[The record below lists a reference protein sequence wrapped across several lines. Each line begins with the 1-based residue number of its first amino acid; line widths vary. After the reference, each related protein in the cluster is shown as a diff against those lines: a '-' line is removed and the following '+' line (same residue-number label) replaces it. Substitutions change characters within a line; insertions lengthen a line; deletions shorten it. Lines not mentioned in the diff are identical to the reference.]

1 MGKTAG
7 RITALGFALSV
18 SAGLAFPTVAMAAEK
33 PNPTL
38 SGECA
43 ATLRNGSS
51 ANGLVLD
58 AGAPLNSPEALTVG
72 LDSKAKTAEG
82 RKPLLSLPVGDLVKT
97 TGLTDNAIGDLVAKG
112 ICPPVQSAVN
122 AVGNLTQGV
131 AEELPLPELP
141 EPPKPEP
148 PKPEPPKP
156 EPPTPEPPT
165 PEPPDPGP
173 KPPRPEP
180 PMPGQ
185 PGGPGSE
192 LPIESGPGSSTG
204 IGGDSIAGVI
214 SNAALLPGDFV
225 QAPVIIETIP
235 GEVPPPTVDE
245 KDTGTA
251 QAIQAPVAPAKL
263 PLLLAVLALAVVA
276 AALVRAWLRG
286 KPA

>member
-7 RITALGFALSV
+7 RITAWGFALSV
-18 SAGLAFPTVAMAAEK
+18 TAGLAFPMTATAAGE

-38 SGECA
+38 SGDCA
-43 ATLRNGSS
+43 ATLQNGKS
-51 ANGLVLD
+51 ADGLVLD

-97 TGLTDNAIGDLVAKG
+97 TGLTDNAVGDLAAQGVCTPAQG
-112 ICPPVQSAVN
+112 TVN
-122 AVGNLTQGV
+122 AVGNLTQEV
-131 AEELPLPELP
+131 TKDVPPVVTPPSPRPPEDP
-141 EPPKPEP
+141 QPPQ
-148 PKPEPPKP
+148 
-156 EPPTPEPPT
+156 PPTP
-165 PEPPDPGP
+165 G
-173 KPPRPEP
+173 
-180 PMPGQ
+180 PGQ

-192 LPIESGPGSSTG
+192 LPVQAGPGSSTG
-204 IGGDSIAGVI
+204 IGGDSIAGLI
-214 SNAALLPGDFV
+214 GNAALLPGSFV
-225 QAPVIIETIP
+225 QAPVITEIIP

-245 KDTGTA
+245 KDAGNA

>member
-7 RITALGFALSV
+7 RITAWGFALSV
-18 SAGLAFPTVAMAAEK
+18 TAGLAFPMTATAAEE
-33 PNPTL
+33 PSPTL
-38 SGECA
+38 SGDCGS
-43 ATLRNGSS
+43 TLQNGKP
-51 ANGLVLD
+51 ADGLVLD
-58 AGAPLNSPEALTVG
+58 AGAPLGSSEALTVG

-97 TGLTDNAIGDLVAKG
+97 TGLTDNAAGDLVAQG
-112 ICPPVQSAVN
+112 VCTPAQGAVN

-131 AEELPLPELP
+131 ADELPLPEPQP
-141 EPPKPEP
+141 EPQP
-148 PKPEPPKP
+148 PN
-156 EPPTPEPPT
+156 
-165 PEPPDPGP
+165 PGP
-173 KPPRPEP
+173 KPPKPG
-180 PMPGQ
+180 PGQ

-192 LPIESGPGSSTG
+192 LPVETAPGSSTG

-214 SNAALLPGDFV
+214 SNAALLPGSFV
-225 QAPVIIETIP
+225 QAPVITEIVP

-245 KDTGTA
+245 KDTGNA
-251 QAIQAPVAPAKL
+251 QAVQAPVAPAKL

>member
-7 RITALGFALSV
+7 RITAWGFALSV
-18 SAGLAFPTVAMAAEK
+18 TAGLAFPMTATAAEE
-33 PNPTL
+33 PSPTL
-38 SGECA
+38 SGDCGS
-43 ATLRNGSS
+43 TLQNGK
-51 ANGLVLD
+51 AGNGLTADV
-58 AGAPLNSPEALTVG
+58 GAPLGSSEVLTVG

-97 TGLTDNAIGDLVAKG
+97 TGLTDNAAGDLVAQG
-112 ICPPVQSAVN
+112 VCTPAQGAVN

-131 AEELPLPELP
+131 ADELPVPEVP
-141 EPPKPEP
+141 KPPKPEP

-156 EPPTPEPPT
+156 
-165 PEPPDPGP
+165 G
-173 KPPRPEP
+173 
-180 PMPGQ
+180 PGQ

-192 LPIESGPGSSTG
+192 LPVETAPGSSTG
-204 IGGDSIAGVI
+204 IGGDSIAGLI
-214 SNAALLPGDFV
+214 SNAALLPGSFV
-225 QAPVIIETIP
+225 QAPVITEIIP

-245 KDTGTA
+245 KDTGNA

>member
-18 SAGLAFPTVAMAAEK
+18 SAGLAFPTFAMAAEE

-43 ATLRNGSS
+43 STLQNGKT
-51 ANGLVLD
+51 ADGLVLD
-58 AGAPLNSPEALTVG
+58 AGAPINSPEALTVG

-82 RKPLLSLPVGDLVKT
+82 RKPLLSLPVGDVVKA
-97 TGLTDNAIGDLVAKG
+97 TGLTDNPVGDLVAQG
-112 ICPPVQSAVN
+112 VCEPAQGTVN

-131 AEELPLPELP
+131 TEDVPPIVKPPTPKPPNP
-141 EPPKPEP
+141 EPPQPQP
-148 PKPEPPKP
+148 PKP
-156 EPPTPEPPT
+156 
-165 PEPPDPGP
+165 G
-173 KPPRPEP
+173 
-180 PMPGQ
+180 PGQ
-185 PGGPGSE
+185 PGGPGTE
-192 LPIESGPGSSTG
+192 LPVESGPGSSTG

-214 SNAALLPGDFV
+214 SNAALLPGSFV
-225 QAPVIIETIP
+225 QAPVITEIIP

-245 KDTGTA
+245 KDTGNA
-251 QAIQAPVAPAKL
+251 QAVQAPITPAKL

-286 KPA
+286 KAA

>member
-7 RITALGFALSV
+7 RITAWGFALSV
-18 SAGLAFPTVAMAAEK
+18 TAGLAFPMTATAAEE

-38 SGECA
+38 SGDCA
-43 ATLRNGSS
+43 ATLQNGKP
-51 ANGLVLD
+51 ADGLVLD

-82 RKPLLSLPVGDLVKT
+82 RKPLVSLPVGDLVKT
-97 TGLTDNAIGDLVAKG
+97 TGLTDNAVGDLAAQGVCEPAQG
-112 ICPPVQSAVN
+112 TVN

-131 AEELPLPELP
+131 TKDV
-141 EPPKPEP
+141 PPVI
-148 PKPEPPKP
+148 
-156 EPPTPEPPT
+156 EPPTPRPPEDPKPPQPPT
-165 PEPPDPGP
+165 PGPG
-173 KPPRPEP
+173 R
-180 PMPGQ
+180 

-192 LPIESGPGSSTG
+192 LPVQTGPGSSTG
-204 IGGDSIAGVI
+204 IGGDSIAGLI
-214 SNAALLPGDFV
+214 SNAALLPGSFV
-225 QAPVIIETIP
+225 QAPVITEIVP

-245 KDTGTA
+245 KDAGNA
-251 QAIQAPVAPAKL
+251 QAIQAPVAPPKL

>member
-7 RITALGFALSV
+7 RITAWGFALSV
-18 SAGLAFPTVAMAAEK
+18 TAGLAFPMTATAAEE
-33 PNPTL
+33 PSPTL
-38 SGECA
+38 SGDCGS
-43 ATLRNGSS
+43 TLQNGKSG
-51 ANGLVLD
+51 NGLTADV
-58 AGAPLNSPEALTVG
+58 GAPLGSSEVLTVG

-97 TGLTDNAIGDLVAKG
+97 TGLTDNAAGDLVAQG
-112 ICPPVQSAVN
+112 VCTPAQGAVN

-131 AEELPLPELP
+131 ADELPVPEVP
-141 EPPKPEP
+141 KPPKPEP

-156 EPPTPEPPT
+156 
-165 PEPPDPGP
+165 G
-173 KPPRPEP
+173 
-180 PMPGQ
+180 PGQ

-192 LPIESGPGSSTG
+192 LPVETAPGSSTG
-204 IGGDSIAGVI
+204 IGGDSIAGLI
-214 SNAALLPGDFV
+214 SNAALLPGSFV
-225 QAPVIIETIP
+225 QAPVITEIIP

-245 KDTGTA
+245 KDTGNA
-251 QAIQAPVAPAKL
+251 QAVQAPVAPAKL

>member
-1 MGKTAG
+1 MTA
-7 RITALGFALSV
+7 T
-18 SAGLAFPTVAMAAEK
+18 AAEE
-33 PNPTL
+33 PSPTL
-38 SGECA
+38 SGDCGS
-43 ATLRNGSS
+43 TLQNGKSG
-51 ANGLVLD
+51 NGLTADV
-58 AGAPLNSPEALTVG
+58 GAPLGSSEVLTVG

-97 TGLTDNAIGDLVAKG
+97 TGLTDNAAGDLVAQG
-112 ICPPVQSAVN
+112 VCTPAQGAVN

-131 AEELPLPELP
+131 ADELPVPEVP
-141 EPPKPEP
+141 KPPKPEP

-156 EPPTPEPPT
+156 
-165 PEPPDPGP
+165 G
-173 KPPRPEP
+173 
-180 PMPGQ
+180 PGQ

-192 LPIESGPGSSTG
+192 LPVETAPGSSTG
-204 IGGDSIAGVI
+204 IGGDSIAGLI
-214 SNAALLPGDFV
+214 SNAALLPGSFV
-225 QAPVIIETIP
+225 QAPVITEIIP

-245 KDTGTA
+245 KDTGNA

>member
-7 RITALGFALSV
+7 RITAWGFALSV
-18 SAGLAFPTVAMAAEK
+18 TAGLAFPMTATAAEE

-38 SGECA
+38 SGDCA
-43 ATLRNGSS
+43 ATLQNGKS
-51 ANGLVLD
+51 ADGLVLD

-97 TGLTDNAIGDLVAKG
+97 TGLTDNAVGDLAAQGVCKPAQG
-112 ICPPVQSAVN
+112 TVN
-122 AVGNLTQGV
+122 AVGNLTQEV
-131 AEELPLPELP
+131 TKDAPPIVKPPSPRPPED
-141 EPPKPEP
+141 PKPP
-148 PKPEPPKP
+148 Q
-156 EPPTPEPPT
+156 PPTP
-165 PEPPDPGP
+165 G
-173 KPPRPEP
+173 
-180 PMPGQ
+180 PGQ

-192 LPIESGPGSSTG
+192 LPVQTGPGSSTG

-214 SNAALLPGDFV
+214 SNAALLPGSFV
-225 QAPVIIETIP
+225 QAPVITEIIP

-245 KDTGTA
+245 KDAGNA

>member
-7 RITALGFALSV
+7 RITAWGFALSV
-18 SAGLAFPTVAMAAEK
+18 TAGLAFPMTATAAGE

-38 SGECA
+38 SGDCA
-43 ATLRNGSS
+43 ATLQNGKS
-51 ANGLVLD
+51 ADGLVLD

-97 TGLTDNAIGDLVAKG
+97 TGLTDNAVGDLAAQGVCKPAQG
-112 ICPPVQSAVN
+112 TVN
-122 AVGNLTQGV
+122 ALGNLTQGV
-131 AEELPLPELP
+131 TKDVPPVVTPPSPRPPEDP
-141 EPPKPEP
+141 NPPQ
-148 PKPEPPKP
+148 
-156 EPPTPEPPT
+156 PPTPG
-165 PEPPDPGP
+165 PGP
-173 KPPRPEP
+173 G
-180 PMPGQ
+180 PGQ
-185 PGGPGSE
+185 PGGPGSQ
-192 LPIESGPGSSTG
+192 LPVQTGPGSSTG

-214 SNAALLPGDFV
+214 SNAALLPGSFV
-225 QAPVIIETIP
+225 QAPVITEIIP

-245 KDTGTA
+245 KDAGNA

>member
-7 RITALGFALSV
+7 RITAWGFALSV
-18 SAGLAFPTVAMAAEK
+18 TAGLAFPMTATAAEE
-33 PNPTL
+33 PSPTL
-38 SGECA
+38 SGDCGS
-43 ATLRNGSS
+43 TLQNGKS
-51 ANGLVLD
+51 ADGLVLD
-58 AGAPLNSPEALTVG
+58 AGAPLGSSEALTVG

-97 TGLTDNAIGDLVAKG
+97 TGLTDNAAGDLVAQGVCKPAQG
-112 ICPPVQSAVN
+112 AVN

-131 AEELPLPELP
+131 VEEIPGVPEIPPGPKPPNP

-148 PKPEPPKP
+148 PKP
-156 EPPTPEPPT
+156 
-165 PEPPDPGP
+165 G
-173 KPPRPEP
+173 
-180 PMPGQ
+180 PGQ

-192 LPIESGPGSSTG
+192 LPVETAPGSSTG
-204 IGGDSIAGVI
+204 IGGDSIAGLI
-214 SNAALLPGDFV
+214 SNAALLPGSFV
-225 QAPVIIETIP
+225 QAPVITEIIP

-245 KDTGTA
+245 KDAGNA
-251 QAIQAPVAPAKL
+251 QAVQAPVAPAKL

>member
-7 RITALGFALSV
+7 RITAWGFALSV
-18 SAGLAFPTVAMAAEK
+18 TAGLAFPMTATAAEE
-33 PNPTL
+33 PSPTL
-38 SGECA
+38 SGECDS
-43 ATLRNGSS
+43 TLQNGKSG
-51 ANGLVLD
+51 NGLVLD
-58 AGAPLNSPEALTVG
+58 AGAPLGSSEALTVG

-97 TGLTDNAIGDLVAKG
+97 TGLTDNAVGDLAAQGVCKPAQG
-112 ICPPVQSAVN
+112 AVN

-131 AEELPLPELP
+131 AGELPLPEVPEPPKPEPPNP

-148 PKPEPPKP
+148 PKP
-156 EPPTPEPPT
+156 
-165 PEPPDPGP
+165 G
-173 KPPRPEP
+173 
-180 PMPGQ
+180 PGQ

-192 LPIESGPGSSTG
+192 LPVETGPGSSTG

-214 SNAALLPGDFV
+214 SNAALLPGNFV
-225 QAPVIIETIP
+225 QAPVITEIVP

-245 KDTGTA
+245 KDTGNA
-251 QAIQAPVAPAKL
+251 QAVQAPVAPAKL

>member
-18 SAGLAFPTVAMAAEK
+18 SAGLAFPTIAMAAE

-38 SGECA
+38 SGNCA
-43 ATLRNGSS
+43 STLQNGKS
-51 ANGLVLD
+51 ANGLALD

-72 LDSKAKTAEG
+72 LDSKAKTAQG
-82 RKPLLSLPVGDLVKT
+82 RKPLLSLPVGDLVKA
-97 TGLTDNAIGDLVAKG
+97 TGLTDNQVGDLVAQG
-112 ICPPVQSAVN
+112 VCEPAQGVVN
-122 AVGNLTQGV
+122 TVGNLTQGIADDV
-131 AEELPLPELP
+131 T
-141 EPPKPEP
+141 EPPGPGP
-148 PKPEPPKP
+148 GPG
-156 EPPTPEPPT
+156 
-165 PEPPDPGP
+165 PGP
-173 KPPRPEP
+173 KPPNPQPQP
-180 PMPGQ
+180 PKPGQ

-192 LPIESGPGSSTG
+192 LPVESGPGSSTG

-214 SNAALLPGDFV
+214 SNAALLPGNFV
-225 QAPVIIETIP
+225 QAPVITEIIP

-245 KDTGTA
+245 KDTGNA
-251 QAIQAPVAPAKL
+251 QAVQAPVTPAKL

>member
-7 RITALGFALSV
+7 RITAWGFALSV
-18 SAGLAFPTVAMAAEK
+18 TAGLAFPMTATAAGE

-38 SGECA
+38 SGDCA
-43 ATLRNGSS
+43 ATLQNGKS
-51 ANGLVLD
+51 ADGLVLD

-97 TGLTDNAIGDLVAKG
+97 TGLTDNAVGDLAAQGVCEPAQG
-112 ICPPVQSAVN
+112 TVN
-122 AVGNLTQGV
+122 ALGNLTQGAV
-131 AEELPLPELP
+131 DELPIPDP
-141 EPPKPEP
+141 EPEPQPPNPEP
-148 PKPEPPKP
+148 K
-156 EPPTPEPPT
+156 PPTPG
-165 PEPPDPGP
+165 PGP
-173 KPPRPEP
+173 G
-180 PMPGQ
+180 PGQ

-192 LPIESGPGSSTG
+192 LPVQTGPGSSTG

-214 SNAALLPGDFV
+214 SNAALLPGSFV
-225 QAPVIIETIP
+225 QAPVITEIIP

-245 KDTGTA
+245 KDAGNA

>member
-18 SAGLAFPTVAMAAEK
+18 SAGLAFPAIAMAAE

-38 SGECA
+38 SGDCA
-43 ATLRNGSS
+43 STLQNGKS

-82 RKPLLSLPVGDLVKT
+82 RKPLLSLPVGDLVKA
-97 TGLTDNAIGDLVAKG
+97 TGLTDNAVGDLAAKG
-112 ICPPVQSAVN
+112 VCPPAQGVVN

-131 AEELPLPELP
+131 ADELPI
-141 EPPKPEP
+141 
-148 PKPEPPKP
+148 
-156 EPPTPEPPT
+156 
-165 PEPPDPGP
+165 PPDPGP
-173 KPPRPEP
+173 QPPTPGPNP
-180 PMPGQ
+180 PQPQPPKPGQ

-192 LPIESGPGSSTG
+192 LPVETGPGSSTG

-214 SNAALLPGDFV
+214 SNAALLPGNFV
-225 QAPVIIETIP
+225 QAPVITEIIP

-245 KDTGTA
+245 KDTGQA

>member
-7 RITALGFALSV
+7 RITVWGFALSV
-18 SAGLAFPTVAMAAEK
+18 TAGLAFPMTAMAAGE

-38 SGECA
+38 SGDCA
-43 ATLRNGSS
+43 TTLQNGQSG
-51 ANGLVLD
+51 NGLVLD

-82 RKPLLSLPVGDLVKT
+82 RKPLLSLPVGDLVKA
-97 TGLTDNAIGDLVAKG
+97 TGLTDNAVGDLAAKG
-112 ICPPVQSAVN
+112 VCPPVQGTVN
-122 AVGNLTQGV
+122 AVGDLTQGV
-131 AEELPLPELP
+131 TKGVPPVVTPPETNP
-141 EPPKPEP
+141 PNPQPPKPQP
-148 PKPEPPKP
+148 PKPG
-156 EPPTPEPPT
+156 
-165 PEPPDPGP
+165 PGP
-173 KPPRPEP
+173 G
-180 PMPGQ
+180 PGQ

-192 LPIESGPGSSTG
+192 LPVQTGPGSSTG

-214 SNAALLPGDFV
+214 SNAALLPGNFV
-225 QAPVIIETIP
+225 QAPVITEIIP

-245 KDTGTA
+245 KDTGNA
-251 QAIQAPVAPAKL
+251 QAVQAPVAPAKL

>member
-7 RITALGFALSV
+7 RITAWGFALSV
-18 SAGLAFPTVAMAAEK
+18 TAGLAFPMTATAAEE

-38 SGECA
+38 SGDCA
-43 ATLRNGSS
+43 ATLQNGKS
-51 ANGLVLD
+51 ADGLVLD

-97 TGLTDNAIGDLVAKG
+97 TGLTDNAVGDLAAQGVCKPAQG
-112 ICPPVQSAVN
+112 TVN
-122 AVGNLTQGV
+122 AVGALTQGAV
-131 AEELPLPELP
+131 DELPIPDPEPEP
-141 EPPKPEP
+141 EPPNPEP
-148 PKPEPPKP
+148 K
-156 EPPTPEPPT
+156 PPTPG
-165 PEPPDPGP
+165 PGP
-173 KPPRPEP
+173 G
-180 PMPGQ
+180 PGQ

-192 LPIESGPGSSTG
+192 LPVQTGPGSSTG
-204 IGGDSIAGVI
+204 IGGDSIAGLI
-214 SNAALLPGDFV
+214 SNAALLPGSFV
-225 QAPVIIETIP
+225 QAPVITEIIP

-245 KDTGTA
+245 KDAGNA

>member
-18 SAGLAFPTVAMAAEK
+18 SAGLAFPTFAMAAE

-43 ATLRNGSS
+43 STLQNERT
-51 ANGLVLD
+51 ADGLVLD

-72 LDSKAKTAEG
+72 LDSKAKTAQG
-82 RKPLLSLPVGDLVKT
+82 RKPLLSLPVGDLVKA
-97 TGLTDNAIGDLVAKG
+97 TGLTDNAVGDVVAKG
-112 ICPPVQSAVN
+112 VCPTAQGAVN
-122 AVGNLTQGV
+122 TVGNLTQGIAKEV
-131 AEELPLPELP
+131 PGLPEIPPNDP

-148 PKPEPPKP
+148 PQPQPPKP
-156 EPPTPEPPT
+156 
-165 PEPPDPGP
+165 G
-173 KPPRPEP
+173 
-180 PMPGQ
+180 PGQ
-185 PGGPGSE
+185 PGGPGTE
-192 LPIESGPGSSTG
+192 LPVESGPGSSTG

-214 SNAALLPGDFV
+214 SNAALLPGNFV
-225 QAPVIIETIP
+225 QAPVITEIIP

-245 KDTGTA
+245 KDTGNA
-251 QAIQAPVAPAKL
+251 QAVQAPVTPAKL

-286 KPA
+286 KTA

>member
-18 SAGLAFPTVAMAAEK
+18 SAGLAFPTFAMAAEG

-38 SGECA
+38 SGKCA
-43 ATLRNGSS
+43 ATLQNGET
-51 ANGLVLD
+51 ADGLVLD

-82 RKPLLSLPVGDLVKT
+82 RKPLLSLPVGDLVKA
-97 TGLTDNAIGDLVAKG
+97 TGLTDNAVGDLAAKSV
-112 ICPPVQSAVN
+112 CPPAQGAVN

-131 AEELPLPELP
+131 VEEVPGLPEIPPGPGPGPQPP
-141 EPPKPEP
+141 E
-148 PKPEPPKP
+148 
-156 EPPTPEPPT
+156 
-165 PEPPDPGP
+165 PGP
-173 KPPRPEP
+173 KPPQPEP
-180 PMPGQ
+180 PKPGQ

-192 LPIESGPGSSTG
+192 LPVESGPGSSTG

-214 SNAALLPGDFV
+214 SNAALLPGNFV
-225 QAPVIIETIP
+225 QAPVITEIIP

-245 KDTGTA
+245 KDTGNA
-251 QAIQAPVAPAKL
+251 QAVQAPVAPAKL

>member
-7 RITALGFALSV
+7 RITAWGFALSV
-18 SAGLAFPTVAMAAEK
+18 TAGLAFPMTATAAEE
-33 PNPTL
+33 PSPTL
-38 SGECA
+38 SGECDS
-43 ATLRNGSS
+43 TLQNGKSGD
-51 ANGLVLD
+51 GLVLD
-58 AGAPLNSPEALTVG
+58 AAAPLGSSEVVTVG

-82 RKPLLSLPVGDLVKT
+82 RKPLLSLPVGDVVKA
-97 TGLTDNAIGDLVAKG
+97 TGLTDNEVGDLAAQGVCKPAQG
-112 ICPPVQSAVN
+112 AVN

-131 AEELPLPELP
+131 VEEVPGVPEIPKPPKPEPPNP

-148 PKPEPPKP
+148 PK
-156 EPPTPEPPT
+156 
-165 PEPPDPGP
+165 
-173 KPPRPEP
+173 
-180 PMPGQ
+180 PGQ

-192 LPIESGPGSSTG
+192 LPVQTGPGSSTG

-214 SNAALLPGDFV
+214 SNAALLPGSFV
-225 QAPVIIETIP
+225 QAPVITEIVP

-245 KDTGTA
+245 KDTGNA
-251 QAIQAPVAPAKL
+251 QAVQSPVAPAKL

>member
-7 RITALGFALSV
+7 RITAWGFALSV
-18 SAGLAFPTVAMAAEK
+18 TAGLAFPMTATAAEK

-38 SGECA
+38 SGDCA
-43 ATLRNGSS
+43 ATLQNGKS
-51 ANGLVLD
+51 ADGLVLD

-97 TGLTDNAIGDLVAKG
+97 TGLTDNAVGDLAAQGVCEPAQG
-112 ICPPVQSAVN
+112 AVN

-131 AEELPLPELP
+131 AEELPLPPGPGPGPGPGPDP
-141 EPPKPEP
+141 EPGPEP
-148 PKPEPPKP
+148 K
-156 EPPTPEPPT
+156 PPTP
-165 PEPPDPGP
+165 G
-173 KPPRPEP
+173 
-180 PMPGQ
+180 PGQ

-192 LPIESGPGSSTG
+192 LPVQTGPGSSTG
-204 IGGDSIAGVI
+204 IGGDSIAGLI
-214 SNAALLPGDFV
+214 GNAALLPGSFV
-225 QAPVIIETIP
+225 QAPVITEIIP

-245 KDTGTA
+245 KDAGHA

>member
-7 RITALGFALSV
+7 RITAWGFALSV
-18 SAGLAFPTVAMAAEK
+18 TAGLAFPMTATAAEG
-33 PNPTL
+33 PSPTL
-38 SGECA
+38 SGECDS
-43 ATLRNGSS
+43 TLQNGKSG
-51 ANGLVLD
+51 NGLVLD
-58 AGAPLNSPEALTVG
+58 AAAPLGSSEVVTVG

-97 TGLTDNAIGDLVAKG
+97 TGLTDNAVGDLAAQGVCKPAQG
-112 ICPPVQSAVN
+112 TVN

-131 AEELPLPELP
+131 ADELPLPEIPEPPKPEPPNP

-148 PKPEPPKP
+148 PKP
-156 EPPTPEPPT
+156 
-165 PEPPDPGP
+165 G
-173 KPPRPEP
+173 
-180 PMPGQ
+180 PGQ

-192 LPIESGPGSSTG
+192 LPVETGPGSSTG

-214 SNAALLPGDFV
+214 SNAALLPGSFV
-225 QAPVIIETIP
+225 QAPVITEIVP

-245 KDTGTA
+245 KDTGNA
-251 QAIQAPVAPAKL
+251 QAVQAPVAPAKL

>member
-7 RITALGFALSV
+7 RITAWGFALSV
-18 SAGLAFPTVAMAAEK
+18 TAGLAFPMTATAAEE

-38 SGECA
+38 SGDCA
-43 ATLRNGSS
+43 ATLQNGKS
-51 ANGLVLD
+51 ADGLVLD

-72 LDSKAKTAEG
+72 LDSKAKTAGG

-97 TGLTDNAIGDLVAKG
+97 TGLTDNAVGDLAAQGVCKPAQG
-112 ICPPVQSAVN
+112 TVN
-122 AVGNLTQGV
+122 ALGNLTQGV
-131 AEELPLPELP
+131 ADELPIPDPEPEP
-141 EPPKPEP
+141 EPPNPEP
-148 PKPEPPKP
+148 K
-156 EPPTPEPPT
+156 PPTPG
-165 PEPPDPGP
+165 PG
-173 KPPRPEP
+173 
-180 PMPGQ
+180 PGQ

-192 LPIESGPGSSTG
+192 LPVQTGPGSATG
-204 IGGDSIAGVI
+204 IGGDSIAGLI
-214 SNAALLPGDFV
+214 SNAALLPGSFV
-225 QAPVIIETIP
+225 QAPVITEIIP

-245 KDTGTA
+245 KDAGHA

>member
-7 RITALGFALSV
+7 RITAWGFAFSV
-18 SAGLAFPTVAMAAEK
+18 TAGLAFPMTAMAAEG

-38 SGECA
+38 SGECD
-43 ATLRNGSS
+43 ATLQNGKS

-97 TGLTDNAIGDLVAKG
+97 TGLTDNAVGDLAAKG
-112 ICPPVQSAVN
+112 VCTPAQGAVN

-131 AEELPLPELP
+131 TKDVPPIVDPPNPKPPQP
-141 EPPKPEP
+141 EPPKPQP
-148 PKPEPPKP
+148 PKP
-156 EPPTPEPPT
+156 
-165 PEPPDPGP
+165 G
-173 KPPRPEP
+173 
-180 PMPGQ
+180 PGQ

-192 LPIESGPGSSTG
+192 LPVETGPGSSTG

-214 SNAALLPGDFV
+214 SNAALLPGNFV
-225 QAPVIIETIP
+225 QAPVITEIIP

-245 KDTGTA
+245 KDTGNA
-251 QAIQAPVAPAKL
+251 QAVQAPITPAKL

-286 KPA
+286 KPAA

>member
-18 SAGLAFPTVAMAAEK
+18 SAGLAFPTIAMAAEE

-43 ATLRNGSS
+43 ATLQNGKA

-82 RKPLLSLPVGDLVKT
+82 RKPLLSLPVGDVVKA
-97 TGLTDNAIGDLVAKG
+97 TGLTDNAVGDLAAKG
-112 ICPPVQSAVN
+112 LCPPVQGTVN

-131 AEELPLPELP
+131 VEQVPGVPEVPPGPKPPEDPKPPQP
-141 EPPKPEP
+141 EPPKPP
-148 PKPEPPKP
+148 A
-156 EPPTPEPPT
+156 
-165 PEPPDPGP
+165 
-173 KPPRPEP
+173 
-180 PMPGQ
+180 

-192 LPIESGPGSSTG
+192 LPVESDPGSSTG

-214 SNAALLPGDFV
+214 GNAALLPGNFV
-225 QAPVIIETIP
+225 QAPVITEIIP

-245 KDTGTA
+245 KDTGNA
-251 QAIQAPVAPAKL
+251 QAVQAPVTPAKL